1 MQRMIARAAV
11 LIASM
16 AVAVC
21 AAPNSYSTPATAR
34 VFDEFGVVN
43 HCDLLA
49 RLDNFAIAL
58 QQAPGSIGHIV
69 SYGPDV
75 DGRGSG
81 RFWLTL
87 LKDYLVD
94 HRGLPERRVNT
105 IYGGRYQILIEPKIQ
120 FWITPPGAPAPK
132 PQKYKTD
139 IESFKGL
146 FNQHEVEEEYMRLV
160 LAEEMGPGIGLATDA
175 AFADMLN
182 QQKKAIAY
190 IVTYQGEAAV
200 PGAARRVA
208 SDQLED
214 LKSYKLDATR
224 IKTIF
229 GGARKKTTVQ
239 LWILSPDDPAP
250 ARDAGAEELPRKN
263 VNITSQ
269 HDSILAIPENERTI
283 FNRLLEVL
291 RAQPTLKAF
300 VIVTLD
306 TKPRERPHDPEVD
319 GEVADLP
326 KLIEKWREELTN
338 THKIRPDRFV
348 VLFKTTDPEFSGNYI
363 DIWAVPP
370 GQPLPDPDADEQED
384 PSDVVQDPERRP

>member
-1 MQRMIARAAV
+1 MQRMIARAAF
-11 LIASM
+11 LIAAM

-21 AAPNSYSTPATAR
+21 AAPNSYGTPAATSI
-34 VFDEFGVVN
+34 FDKFGVVN

-58 QQAPGSIGHIV
+58 QQYPGSVGHIV

-75 DGRGSG
+75 EGRGSG

-94 HRGLPERRVNT
+94 HRGLPKRRVNT
-105 IYGGRYQILIEPKIQ
+105 IYAGRNQPLIEPYIQ
-120 FWITPPGAPAPK
+120 LWISPPGAPAPE

-139 IESFKGL
+139 IQTFKGL

-160 LAEEMGPGIGLATDA
+160 LAEEMGPGIGLATGA
-175 AFADMLN
+175 AFADMLQ

-200 PGAARRVA
+200 PGAARRLA
-208 SDQLED
+208 SDQLEE
-214 LKSYKLDATR
+214 LKSYKLDASR

-250 ARDAGAEELPRKN
+250 VKDAGAEEPPRKN

-269 HDSILAIPENERTI
+269 HDGILAIPENERTI

-291 RAQPTLKAF
+291 RAQPTLKAV

-306 TKPRERPHDPEVD
+306 TKPPERAHDPEID

-326 KLIEKWREELTN
+326 KLVEKWREELTN
-338 THKIRPDRFV
+338 THKIHPDRFV
-348 VLFKTTDPEFSGNYI
+348 VLFKTTDPESSGDYI

-370 GQPLPDPDADEQED
+370 GQPLPDPDADEDED
-384 PSDVVQDPERRP
+384 PSDVVQDSKRRP